1 MNLTIDSLAPALAA
15 VMATVS
21 VTPDGRHATIGDEKL
36 DADTPQ
42 KLAQQLSGMLY
53 QLVHAGRDK
62 PETSRPRTLRDP
74 DFDRTLAEAMPHT
87 STLARATVLE
97 RAADGSLL
105 ASLDGLRVVL
115 PGGVL
120 TTELPESLPAQ
131 VAIRMPAARPA
142 LSTGFFLTDGSAGT
156 GTGGPHTLRMYVH
169 VATADAAPTV
179 WHGVLSY
186 LEERSVPYRAK
197 ITSSPQ
203 MFPRRDALVVY
214 LGPQGR
220 QAAPGLAACAAA
232 LPGLGRATSPFAHE
246 VAPGVAVAWEPQ
258 DQRPGTRSLSF
269 GEHRSGALAEA
280 LVKHAVRTDGVG
292 RSATVEESF
301 LNAGIDPL
309 APGRNLASP
318 PLPGLGLM

>member
-62 PETSRPRTLRDP
+62 PETSRPRTLRDA

-87 STLARATVLE
+87 STLARATVSNGPPT
-97 RAADGSLL
+97 AACWPPRRPARRTARPRPHHG
-105 ASLDGLRVVL
+105 AA
-115 PGGVL
+115 GV
-120 TTELPESLPAQ
+120 TPAQ

-156 GTGGPHTLRMYVH
+156 GTGGPHTLRMCVH

-220 QAAPGLAACAAA
+220 QAAPGLRPAPPRCPDWVARPRRSRTRSRRAWPSRGAAGPAA
-232 LPGLGRATSPFAHE
+232 GH
-246 VAPGVAVAWEPQ
+246 AVAEL
-258 DQRPGTRSLSF
+258 R
-269 GEHRSGALAEA
+269 
-280 LVKHAVRTDGVG
+280 
-292 RSATVEESF
+292 
-301 LNAGIDPL
+301 
-309 APGRNLASP
+309 
-318 PLPGLGLM
+318 